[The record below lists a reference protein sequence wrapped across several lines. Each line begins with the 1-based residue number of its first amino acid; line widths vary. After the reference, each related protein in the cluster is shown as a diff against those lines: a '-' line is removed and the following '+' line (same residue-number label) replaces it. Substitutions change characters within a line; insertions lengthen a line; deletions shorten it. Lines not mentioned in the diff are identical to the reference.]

1 MEKLEECPTRW
12 LVVHQGSHNHPAPF
26 SIHATVQAKEE
37 VRKIL
42 ENNPKTTTDSLMRG
56 NDLRKPMSQL
66 DPTFVNPDY
75 LNHIKLQQLK
85 KVYNKVQ
92 AHSKAFDTL
101 DTSFEFI
108 RQLHEEDSDVFKEIK
123 LTSKGSPMHFSFQ
136 TKEMAEVS
144 TDPQNQKQVDTV
156 MSLTD
161 TTFFKSIIFVTITS
175 TWNLQLQHAFSCL
188 VTVHCGEMQWH
199 SRNVTLMWTMPVLKN
214 KTYYL
219 TVWMIFS

>member
-1 MEKLEECPTRW
+1 
-12 LVVHQGSHNHPAPF
+12 
-26 SIHATVQAKEE
+26 
-37 VRKIL
+37 
-42 ENNPKTTTDSLMRG
+42 
-56 NDLRKPMSQL
+56 MSQL

-75 LNHIKLQQLK
+75 LNHIKLQQRK

-92 AHSKAFDTL
+92 GHSKAFDTL

-175 TWNLQLQHAFSCL
+175 TWNLQLQHAFPCL
-188 VTVHCGEMQWH
+188 VTVHCGEDAMAFKKCHFDVDNACFEEQNITFDSLDDLFHKVPGTTMDFSGALANGWIASLNDLVLY
-199 SRNVTLMWTMPVLKN
+199 SR
-214 KTYYL
+214 
-219 TVWMIFS
+219 FSKICN